1 MVYCASSTCTAS
13 EDVAREL
20 ADQGYRRV
28 QRYVEG
34 KQDWVDAGLPTE
46 TETQTAGAGKAVD
59 R

>member
-1 MVYCASSTCTAS
+1 
-13 EDVAREL
+13 VAREL